1 MYYVKI
7 KVEQTSC
14 SLAVATSDGKV
25 AMEILE
31 YILLNDDDALFLV
44 RITKCNDELTKYLKI
59 IDKHPSTKF
68 IQILEKT
75 PITLDFLAVIS
86 DTTGIKAFEESY
98 CFVKPPIVVKDG
110 CKIYS
115 LIVPDLSLLTQAYS
129 KLRNVGDWKLL
140 EIKKINTKKPVLTE
154 AQRRV
159 LKVAWEMGYFS
170 SRRKVTLEDVSR
182 VLGIS
187 KSTVHKH
194 LKDSISKLVERYMVE
209 KRAEKDLTELLQ
221 NY

>member
-31 YILLNDDDALFLV
+31 YILLNDNDALFLV

-98 CFVKPPIVVKDG
+98 CFVKPPIVVEDG
-110 CKIYS
+110 YKIYS

-129 KLRNVGDWKLL
+129 KLRKVGDWKLL
-140 EIKKINTKKPVLTE
+140 EIRKINTKKPVLTE

-170 SRRKVTLEDVSR
+170 SRRKVTLKDVSR

-209 KRAEKDLTELLQ
+209 KRAEKDLNELLQ
-221 NY
+221 N